1 MTNILPIVARRLQ
14 NMALAGL
21 LAAAAML
28 PQTAGAQGKTQ
39 LECERELDD
48 AKRAYLEGRLS
59 DIEGKFSPDCRFSS
73 KLSKEN
79 KVQAYRL
86 LTETNL
92 FTNRLDVATEYFEE
106 LLRYDPL
113 FEVDSTDQV
122 ASYDLIYLSRTYR
135 RNPIISWYGSAGG
148 NYSRPEILQIYG
160 ASNTTTTPVDVLSNV
175 TLGWNLS
182 TGIEIPVY
190 KTFDFM
196 FEVNFAQRNYYLAS
210 LPQVVGSDNN
220 PNGTPFNFA
229 QFQFKEVQTWIDLPV
244 MIRYNYEWKKK
255 ILPYA
260 YVGITPNFL
269 LQAKLKGVLRRN
281 ELDGRGGGQ
290 VLGSDDTEIIITR
303 NIVKDQTTGQEDNYL
318 STRNTL
324 RAPINVSLVAGV
336 GCKFRLGSNFIFF
349 DIRYNRFLLNA
360 VQIENRYT
368 QKELL
373 YRYGYVDNDFRID
386 NVSLNLGFM
395 KSFYT
400 PRKKRQYDLRLAE
413 KLYDKKFALGGKKK
427 GDSGEPKTT
436 DEDARRELRDAV
448 NDSKRDKKNYLDAVK
463 AGRATIDDLE
473 D

>member
-1 MTNILPIVARRLQ
+1 MKHILPMAARRIQ
-14 NMALAGL
+14 QMALAAL
-21 LAAAAML
+21 LTAAAAL
-28 PQTAGAQGKTQ
+28 PQTAQAQGGKTQ
-39 LECERELDD
+39 LECERELDY
-48 AKRAYLEGRLS
+48 AKNAYLEGRLG
-59 DIEGKFSPDCRFSS
+59 DIEGTLSPDCRFSS

-135 RNPIISWYGSAGG
+135 RNPVISWYGTFGG

-160 ASNTTTTPVDVLSNV
+160 AHNTTTTPVDVLSNI
-175 TLGWNLS
+175 TLGWNVS

-190 KTFDFM
+190 KTFDFL
-196 FEVNFAQRNYYLAS
+196 FEVNFAQRNYFLTS
-210 LPQVVGSDNN
+210 LPQVVGNENN
-220 PNGTPFNFA
+220 PLNTSFNFA
-229 QFQFKEVQTWIDLPV
+229 QFQFKEIQNWIDLPIMV
-244 MIRYNYEWKKK
+244 RYNYEWKKK

-260 YVGITPNFL
+260 YVGVTPNFL
-269 LQAKLKGVLRRN
+269 LRAKLKGVLRRN

-290 VLGSDDTEIIITR
+290 VLGSDDTEIVITR
-303 NIVKDQTTGQEDNYL
+303 NIVTDANGVEDNYL
-318 STRNTL
+318 STYRTL

-336 GCKFRLGSNFIFF
+336 GCKFRVGSNFVFF

-360 VQIENRYT
+360 VQIENRYS

-373 YRYGYVDNDFRID
+373 YRYGYVDNDFRVD
-386 NVSLNLGFM
+386 NLSLNIGFM

-400 PRKKRQYDLRLAE
+400 PRKKRQYDIRLAE
-413 KLYDKKFALGGKKK
+413 KLYDKKFGLGKKK
-427 GDSGEPKTT
+427 GAPDEPKTT